1 MAADVYTVPLLP
13 RQVVEALEKDREFRR
28 LECIVMWLEVQQR
41 ELLEDH
47 QDEITGVRTR
57 TIYIYPFHSSKSRC
71 QTRLQWYRVTCAPTA
86 HHSTC
91 TDTACSTFVQMS
103 MWSGTRGWIK
113 DGDRRWGER
122 DSLDPDAP
130 YRRSLVYEGKVKKLS
145 QVDEADDCK
154 LLERVWRCVR
164 G

>member
-57 TIYIYPFHSSKSRC
+57 TIHIPFPLIEVSLSNSPPVVSSHLC
-71 QTRLQWYRVTCAPTA
+71 
-86 HHSTC
+86 
-91 TDTACSTFVQMS
+91 
-103 MWSGTRGWIK
+103 
-113 DGDRRWGER
+113 
-122 DSLDPDAP
+122 P
-130 YRRSLVYEGKVKKLS
+130 YRTPLHLH
-145 QVDEADDCK
+145 
-154 LLERVWRCVR
+154 
-164 G
+164 